1 MCVSTGK
8 AGVLKAWTITT
19 AAVFRPVA
27 PCRVVS
33 RHVTCRHVNRPV
45 RHSFV
50 LFVQTNRV
58 LGVRK
63 KPIIT

>member
-27 PCRVVS
+27 SRRAVS
-33 RHVTCRHVNRPV
+33 CDVMSRAVMSIGPSAIRSCC
-45 RHSFV
+45 SF
-50 LFVQTNRV
+50 
-58 LGVRK
+58 K
-63 KPIIT
+63 KVECLE